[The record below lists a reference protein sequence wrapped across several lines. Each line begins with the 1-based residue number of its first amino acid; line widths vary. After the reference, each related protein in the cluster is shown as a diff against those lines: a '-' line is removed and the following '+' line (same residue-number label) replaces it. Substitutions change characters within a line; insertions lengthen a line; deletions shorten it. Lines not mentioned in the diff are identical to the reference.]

1 MTLALNYAARSD
13 RGLVRGNNE
22 DSAVAACHVVALADG
37 MGGHAAGEVA
47 SDLMIHALLPLE
59 ESVATALDRGA
70 DIPAERL
77 VGLLVEA
84 MDTGNRAIAAHVD
97 ENPTLEGMGCTLTSL
112 LFDGDRLGVCHVG
125 DSRGYLL
132 RDGALEQVTKDDTFV
147 QSLVDEGRLAP
158 EDVSSHPQRSLIL
171 KALTGRP
178 VEPTTQIREARAG
191 DRYMLCSDG
200 LSDPVS
206 FDTIQEVL
214 AVGTPDEAA
223 TKLIDL
229 ALRGGGPDNVTV
241 VVADV
246 VDPDAPDSSVTAA
259 DLPTTPALAGAVD
272 LTASESPRPDTAAGR
287 AARVNVVRRAADGAG
302 NADGADGT
310 DGDGSD
316 AAGDA
321 SGATT
326 VADDGESTGRRRGN
340 GAGRT
345 GRSRRHRRL
354 LTALTAVVVVL
365 VVLAG
370 SAWFVRH
377 NLNDSYFLAV
387 AEPDDIPAV
396 AVTQSEQAEA
406 AASEA
411 ARASATAAPAAPT
424 DARPSEPAPGTT
436 ANTVPGSSSALPS
449 TLGAAAEAA
458 AHGTPVIIYQGSPSS
473 FLGISL
479 QTPYQEV
486 CLDDK
491 GAVRLLPAGSDDPCH
506 RLSTSDLTPAAR
518 GTLDN
523 LPRDSYEEIQA
534 QLRRLAEQTL
544 PACVTRDS
552 DHSDH
557 PDHPDNP
564 DHPDHADNADRPDSD
579 LTTPGVS
586 CREVG

>member
-1 MTLALNYAARSD
+1 MTLALNFAARSD

-47 SDLMIHALLPLE
+47 SDLMINALLPLE
-59 ESVATALDRGA
+59 DAVADALARGA
-70 DIPAERL
+70 DIPTERL
-77 VGLLVEA
+77 VGLLIEA

-132 RDGALEQVTKDDTFV
+132 RDGDLEQITKDDTFV

-178 VEPTTQIREARAG
+178 VDPTTQVRKAVAG

-206 FDTIQEVL
+206 ADTIRDVL
-214 AVGTPDEAA
+214 STGTPDEAA

-241 VVADV
+241 VVVDV
-246 VDPDAPDSSVTAA
+246 VDPEAPGSPE
-259 DLPTTPALAGAVD
+259 LPTVPALAGAVD
-272 LTASESPRPDTAAGR
+272 LNADESPRPDTAAGR
-287 AARVNVVRRAADGAG
+287 AARVNIVRRAAGETDGEDGGTTPDDAAEEG
-302 NADGADGT
+302 ATSVVDAPGGPGAD
-310 DGDGSD
+310 DGDG
-316 AAGDA
+316 
-321 SGATT
+321 
-326 VADDGESTGRRRGN
+326 RRKR
-340 GAGRT
+340 
-345 GRSRRHRRL
+345 RRHRRM
-354 LTALTAVVVVL
+354 LTGLTAVVVVL

-370 SAWFVRH
+370 AGWLIRH
-377 NLNDSYFLAV
+377 NLNDSYFVAV
-387 AEPDDIPAV
+387 ADADDIPAA
-396 AVTQSEQAEA
+396 AVSQSEAAESA
-406 AASEA
+406 AASASTA
-411 ARASATAAPAAPT
+411 AGAAPSAAPSAAPGEPADPSSATGPAKV
-424 DARPSEPAPGTT
+424 S
-436 ANTVPGSSSALPS
+436 GSASSLPS
-449 TLGAAAEAA
+449 SLGAAAEAA
-458 AHGTPVIIYQGSPSS
+458 AHGTPIMIYQGSPSS

-479 QTPYQEV
+479 QSAYQEV

-491 GAVRLLPAGSDDPCH
+491 GSVRLLPAGSDDSCH
-506 RLSTSDLTPAAR
+506 RFSTSDLTPAAR

-523 LPRDSYEEIQA
+523 LPRDSYEEVQS
-534 QLRRLAEQTL
+534 QVRRLAEQTL
-544 PACVTRDS
+544 PACVTRDGGRPDDPDGA
-552 DHSDH
+552 DHSD
-557 PDHPDNP
+557 
-564 DHPDHADNADRPDSD
+564 AD